1 MRSGARIYTDTVMLI
16 VLRLNVYLRGQRG
29 RPSHGRAPAPAGRT
43 GGGGGQHRRKVGR
56 GSHRVTVAASGPPCL
71 DDFYFLFLFLNFS
84 YILQ

>member
-1 MRSGARIYTDTVMLI
+1 MRSGARIYTETVMLI

-29 RPSHGRAPAPAGRT
+29 RPSHGRAPAPAGWT
-43 GGGGGQHRRKVGR
+43 GGGQLSRKVGR

>member
-1 MRSGARIYTDTVMLI
+1 MCIYADREGGPATDAP
-16 VLRLNVYLRGQRG
+16 QPPPDG
-29 RPSHGRAPAPAGRT
+29 R
-43 GGGGGQHRRKVGR
+43 GGGGQLSRKVGR